1 MLKNEALEIVNKFK
15 ELYPSY
21 PSLHLIPTNV
31 EGLYFISNL
40 VKEHIIANK

>member
-31 EGLYFISNL
+31 
-40 VKEHIIANK
+40 